1 MRLKAFLWLVFLFAV
16 AQGAWAEQVTE
27 EQAQQQAQKFLT
39 NLSPTS
45 GVRHAPGTMPQ
56 FTTIRQVSGLYVF
69 NLDGGGFVIVSNDDR
84 TIPVLGYGNTGSID
98 PDDMPATTF
107 DWANMK
113 DSYSENDY
121 TADEANAVATLMQY
135 CGHAVWMDYGSAS
148 VSYMT
153 WAALALKEYF
163 DDNISGDG
171 SE

>member
-69 NLDGGGFVIVSNDDR
+69 NLDGGFVIVSNDDR
-84 TIPVLGYGNTGSID
+84 TIPVLGYGAGDVLSSVAKGSDESHPRIHHLD
-98 PDDMPATTF
+98 QFHRFDRRPARH
-107 DWANMK
+107 NLRLGK
-113 DSYSENDY
+113 HEGQLQR
-121 TADEANAVATLMQY
+121 E
-135 CGHAVWMDYGSAS
+135 
-148 VSYMT
+148 
-153 WAALALKEYF
+153 
-163 DDNISGDG
+163 
-171 SE
+171 